1 MPGGHIR
8 DEQMRR
14 VLGPYNG
21 RGGLCHP
28 KALGV
33 RGFKVAMGLAIFFSF
48 PSLICTLEGLREK
61 HECFIKLKNGL

>member
-1 MPGGHIR
+1 MGEGVVPPM
-8 DEQMRR
+8 E
-14 VLGPYNG
+14 
-21 RGGLCHP
+21 
-28 KALGV
+28 ALGV